1 MHEVLGRRKHL
12 RHRLSLP
19 IRISWHDESADGE
32 ASAVG
37 NSVDVSN
44 YGMAVELPTSI
55 PLSTPVK
62 VRIDGIDVLT
72 VAMVRNVREIPGG
85 CFWIGLE
92 FRRTLLGEAVPAI
105 HTALLR
111 SAAVPLKHSPTQRI
125 SLHRGRHALKRL
137 INIRCILIDHD
148 FRWGRDTDGNLT
160 LDCGR
165 CRSSVPVNFG

>member
-1 MHEVLGRRKHL
+1 MHEVLGRRKHP

-19 IRISWHDESADGE
+19 IQISWHDENADGD
-32 ASAVG
+32 ASVG
-37 NSVDVSN
+37 GNTIDVSN
-44 YGMAVELPTSI
+44 YGMAVELPASI

-62 VRIDGIDVLT
+62 VRIDGADVLT

-85 CFWIGLE
+85 RFWIGLE

-111 SAAVPLKHSPTQRI
+111 SAVSLKHSPSGKIR
-125 SLHRGRHALKRL
+125 LYRGRHALRRL
-137 INIRCILIDHD
+137 INIRCVLIDHD
-148 FRWGRDTDGNLT
+148 FGWGRDTDGNLT
-160 LDCGR
+160 LDCTR

>member
-1 MHEVLGRRKHL
+1 MHEVLNRRKHS

-19 IRISWHDESADGE
+19 IQISWHDENADGE
-32 ASAVG
+32 ASSVG

-62 VRIDGIDVLT
+62 VRIDGVDVLSIG
-72 VAMVRNVREIPGG
+72 MVRNVREIPGG
-85 CFWIGLE
+85 CFWVGLE

-105 HTALLR
+105 HTALLK
-111 SAAVPLKHSPTQRI
+111 SVVSLTHSPKQAI
-125 SLHRGRHALKRL
+125 SLRRNPLRRL
-137 INIRCILIDHD
+137 INVRCLVMDHD
-148 FRWGRDTDGNLT
+148 FGWGRDADGNLT
-160 LDCGR
+160 LDCTR